1 MVFRNA
7 MLSLLAQTKED
18 FFMNNFFAT
27 PTDVWGDNAVVLTT
41 AGIFIIIAA
50 ILILV
55 GIALAVYRLTSG
67 TKTAQITTK
76 QLVFSAMAM
85 ALATV
90 TSMIKLGELPMGGS
104 VTLLSM
110 LFIVLIAYWYGP
122 VAGITT
128 GMAYGLLQFVLEP
141 IFYTIPQML
150 VDYPLAFGAL
160 GLAGFFCNKKYG
172 LQIGYVVGVLGR
184 FVFAFLSGVLFF
196 ASYAPEG
203 MNPALYSTLYNGSY
217 LLAEAVLTLVII
229 SIPPVYKA
237 LGHTRRLALAE

>member
-1 MVFRNA
+1 
-7 MLSLLAQTKED
+7 
-18 FFMNNFFAT
+18 MNNFFAT
-27 PTDVWGDNAVVLTT
+27 PTDVWGDDAVMLTNV
-41 AGIFIIIAA
+41 GIGIIVAA
-50 ILILV
+50 IILLIA
-55 GIALAVYRLTSG
+55 IALFVYNKKEKAS
-67 TKTAQITTK
+67 TKLTTK

-90 TSMIKLGELPMGGS
+90 CSMIKLFEMPMGGS

-122 VAGITT
+122 VAGIAT

-141 IFYTIPQML
+141 IFYTLPQML

-160 GLAGFFCNKKYG
+160 GLAGFLSSRKYG
-172 LQIGYVVGVLGR
+172 LQIDYVLGVLGR

-203 MNPALYSTLYNGSY
+203 MHPAIYSTLYNGSY
-217 LLAEAVLTLVII
+217 LLAEAIITLIVI
-229 SIPPVYKA
+229 SIPPVHKA
-237 LGHTRRLALAE
+237 LKSMKGLATGN